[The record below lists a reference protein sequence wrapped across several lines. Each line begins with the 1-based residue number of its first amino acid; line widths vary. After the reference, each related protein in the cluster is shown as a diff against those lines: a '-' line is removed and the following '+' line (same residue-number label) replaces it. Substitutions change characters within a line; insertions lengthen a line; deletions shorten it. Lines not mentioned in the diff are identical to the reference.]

1 MNLRHVQSFAA
12 ADVASCAAAM
22 EIITSLDYLL
32 EETSDRFL
40 LSPHC

>member
-32 EETSDRFL
+32 EKRLIDFSP
-40 LSPHC
+40 SPHC